1 MMGQKQGRN
10 TQCNCGSGKKFKNC
24 CENKKARELYIE
36 TDWGLAHDIF
46 PNGIIPSGNSAET
59 FNINF
64 NKGTFKNNSIEAS
77 FALKQSYKR
86 HNKNDKVLR
95 QLPIESFSLDYLF
108 DNDSIHK
115 LLTGF
120 DLIFAI
126 DTNTITVKD
135 KLVSV
140 AFCFMGNVYYTS
152 ENVIECK
159 YGHFKNFEYNSL
171 NPSEAEKKGVYDTI
185 QSIISN
191 KNYNEKLK
199 IAIISDTDLIQHQ
212 KINNGEIPLLN
223 EFFLPANFRL
233 LYASADSG
241 SENILNRL
249 IKLCDKACTYKLKT
263 LKQ

>member
-1 MMGQKQGRN
+1 MGEKQGRN
-10 TQCNCGSGKKFKNC
+10 ALCNCGSGKKFKKC

-36 TDWGLAHDIF
+36 SDLGLAHDIF
-46 PNGIIPSGNSAET
+46 PNGIIHEGNYAITNESSNKVT
-59 FNINF
+59 FN
-64 NKGTFKNNSIEAS
+64 NKSIEAS
-77 FALKQSYKR
+77 FALKESYKR

-108 DNDSIHK
+108 DNNSIHK

-126 DTNTITVKD
+126 DTNTITIKD

-159 YGHFKNFEYNSL
+159 YGHFNNFEYNSL
-171 NPSEAEKKGVYDTI
+171 NSSEAEKKGVYDTI

-191 KNYNEKLK
+191 KNYNEKLN
-199 IAIISDTDLIQHQ
+199 IAIISDADLIQHQ
-212 KINNGEIPLLN
+212 KINNCEIPILN
-223 EFFLPANFRL
+223 DFFLPANFQL